1 MVKLNKW
8 IFRKQFATLF
18 TENNPTPRIWRPS
31 NYNIP
36 ESDLTLTLPI
46 PDTLFFFF
54 LYQKS
59 AFADHFPHDV
69 RLFLGWLN

>member
-8 IFRKQFATLF
+8 ISRKQFATLF

-36 ESDLTLTLPI
+36 EFQSLILHLHFLFQI
-46 PDTLFFFF
+46 LFFFIKN
-54 LYQKS
+54 LLLLITS
-59 AFADHFPHDV
+59 HMM
-69 RLFLGWLN
+69 